1 MKRAYD
7 DCSSDGNIPGLRVCK
22 FGCNDN
28 KDPYR
33 LPMRQPEKIS
43 VRFPRP
49 DAPIPQQHNNII
61 ANPDGDNPLSVEQAN
76 NPNNGNTDDL
86 SP

>member
-1 MKRAYD
+1 
-7 DCSSDGNIPGLRVCK
+7 
-22 FGCNDN
+22 
-28 KDPYR
+28 
-33 LPMRQPEKIS
+33 MRQPEKIS

-49 DAPIPQQHNNII
+49 DAPVPQQHNNII